1 MNLASFQSTIA
12 MQSVLATEAW
22 NPCEYT
28 KLDIYLRVTMDLAKG
43 FLQPLR
49 VKTTTPVEVELAQG
63 LEAMQYDGNHL
74 NKYFG

>member
-1 MNLASFQSTIA
+1 MDLASFQSTIA
-12 MQSVLATEAW
+12 TQSVLATEAW

-28 KLDIYLRVTMDLAKG
+28 KLDTYLRVTMDLAKD

-49 VKTTTPVEVELAQG
+49 VKTTTPVEVKLAQD
-63 LEAMQYDGNHL
+63 LEAIQYDDNHL

>member
-1 MNLASFQSTIA
+1 
-12 MQSVLATEAW
+12 
-22 NPCEYT
+22 
-28 KLDIYLRVTMDLAKG
+28 MDLAKG

-49 VKTTTPVEVELAQG
+49 VKTTTPVEVEPAQG